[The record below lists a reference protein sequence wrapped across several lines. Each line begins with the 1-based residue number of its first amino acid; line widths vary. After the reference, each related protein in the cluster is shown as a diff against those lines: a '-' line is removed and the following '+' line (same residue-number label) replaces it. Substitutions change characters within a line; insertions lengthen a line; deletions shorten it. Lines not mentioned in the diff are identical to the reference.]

1 MFVKVWVIELPHE
14 DPQDVKPVTVPPD
27 VLDAVQV
34 YDDATP
40 FDVLSAID
48 VVALLQIVDDAGVA
62 TPTGSGL
69 TVIVAVNVA
78 PTQLPEV
85 EVGVMV

>member
-1 MFVKVWVIELPHE
+1 MT
-14 DPQDVKPVTVPPD
+14 PQSLKPVTVPPE

-34 YDDATP
+34 YVDATE

-48 VVALLQIVDDAGVA
+48 VVALLQIVEVAGVA

-69 TVIVAVNVA
+69 TVTVAVNVA
-78 PTQLPEV
+78 PTQPEAD
-85 EVGVMV
+85 VGVTT